1 MVAPKMM
8 TVAFLNAA
16 KRVNN
21 AASQDIPVLA
31 DEEEEE
37 VEELSAVG
45 SSAGG
50 GGGIGGGPFLW
61 VRWRTRKAITV
72 S

>member
-1 MVAPKMM
+1 MM

-37 VEELSAVG
+37 VEELSVVG
-45 SSAGG
+45 SSAGVG
-50 GGGIGGGPFLW
+50 GRSFLW